1 MKISTRSRY
10 GLRAMVYLAG
20 HDPGPVPLSEIAR
33 EESIPAAFL
42 ERILGRLRAAGLLC
56 TTRGVAGGY
65 ELARAASAITAN
77 DVVEAVEGEQ
87 HLVDCLADGS
97 SCERAESCSSQVVWR
112 RLDEAIAGALS
123 EVTLDQ
129 LVREEIRR

>member
-1 MKISTRSRY
+1 M
-10 GLRAMVYLAG
+10 RAMVYLAG
-20 HDPGPVPLSEIAR
+20 HGPGPVPLSEIAR

-42 ERILGRLRAAGLLC
+42 ERILGRLRVAGLLC

-65 ELARAASAITAN
+65 ELARPSSAITAN
-77 DVVEAVEGEQ
+77 DVVTAVEGEQ
-87 HLVDCLADGS
+87 HVLDCLTDAS
-97 SCERAESCSSQVVWR
+97 SCDRAEFCSSQVVWR
-112 RLDEAIAGALS
+112 RLDEAIAGALN